1 MLFSENYL
9 DEYIL
14 QGGLT
19 MLGLVPLSIYTLG
32 IVLQRFIEL
41 RSARALPE
49 ALATSAKA
57 ISNQESFDI
66 FVTELRTQYCCP
78 LAKIILAY
86 IEAGERGEPVNPEV
100 NLIPI
105 EDVTDK
111 LYQSLSPISTA
122 YIIGPLLGV
131 LGTTIGI
138 MGTFEQFAVV
148 GKRDMSALVS
158 AIDKSLITTMWGLII
173 AIPAY
178 YFYST
183 LQNKIFKYE
192 REILPKLLK
201 DIMQNLTPF
210 IKLRPIGSFERGH
223 SDGKMLNVD

>member
-1 MLFSENYL
+1 MIFSENYL

-32 IVLQRFIEL
+32 MVLQRFIEF
-41 RSARALPE
+41 RASRIMPE
-49 ALATSAKA
+49 ALVSKAKSIKSQNEFDALVSELPEQDSA
-57 ISNQESFDI
+57 
-66 FVTELRTQYCCP
+66 
-78 LAKIILAY
+78 LAKILLAY
-86 IEAGERGEPVNPEV
+86 VESGERGESTNPDVNV
-100 NLIPI
+100 LPI

-111 LYQSLSPISTA
+111 LYQSLSPISMA

-148 GKRDMSALVS
+148 GKRDMAALVS

-178 YFYST
+178 YFFSI
-183 LQNKIFKYE
+183 LQIRY
-192 REILPKLLK
+192 
-201 DIMQNLTPF
+201 
-210 IKLRPIGSFERGH
+210 
-223 SDGKMLNVD
+223 LNTSEKFCLVC

>member
-9 DEYIL
+9 DEYVL

-19 MLGLVPLSIYTLG
+19 MLGLVPLSIYTFG

-41 RSARALPE
+41 RATRALPE
-49 ALATSAKA
+49 TLATRAKA
-57 ISNQESFDI
+57 ISNQDSFDL
-66 FVTELRTQYCCP
+66 FVAELHTQSSP

-178 YFYST
+178 YFYSI

-192 REILPKLLK
+192 RETLPRLLK
-201 DIMQNLTPF
+201 DIMQNLAPY
-210 IKLRPIGSFERGH
+210 IKLKPIDSFERGQT
-223 SDGKMLNVD
+223 DEKM

>member
-19 MLGLVPLSIYTLG
+19 MLGLVPLSVYTFG
-32 IVLQRFIEL
+32 VVLQRFIEL
-41 RSARALPE
+41 RNTRAIPQ
-49 ALATSAKA
+49 ALVTQAKN
-57 ISNQESFDI
+57 ISNQESFNE
-66 FVTELRTQYCCP
+66 FLNTLHTHTSP

-86 IEAGERGEPVNPEV
+86 IEAGQRGEPINPDVNI
-100 NLIPI
+100 IPI
-105 EDVTDK
+105 EDVTDR
-111 LYQSLSPISTA
+111 LYQSLSPISMS

-178 YFYST
+178 YFFSI

-192 REILPKLLK
+192 REILPRLLK
-201 DIMQNLTPF
+201 EIMQNLAPY
-210 IKLRPIGSFERGH
+210 IKPKAIGSFERGH
-223 SDGKMLNVD
+223 SDEKSTNVD

>member
-1 MLFSENYL
+1 MIFSENYL

-32 IVLQRFIEL
+32 MVLQRFIEF
-41 RSARALPE
+41 RASRIMPE
-49 ALATSAKA
+49 ALVSKAKSIKSQNEFDALVSELPEQDSA
-57 ISNQESFDI
+57 
-66 FVTELRTQYCCP
+66 
-78 LAKIILAY
+78 LAQILLAY
-86 IEAGERGEPVNPEV
+86 VESGERGESTNPDVNV
-100 NLIPI
+100 LPI

-111 LYQSLSPISTA
+111 LYQSLSPISMA

-148 GKRDMSALVS
+148 GKRDMAALVS

-178 YFYST
+178 YFFSI
-183 LQNKIFKYE
+183 LQNKVFKYE
-192 REILPKLLK
+192 REILPRLLK
-201 DIMQNLTPF
+201 DIMHNANRY
-210 IKLRPIGSFERGH
+210 IKKQE
-223 SDGKMLNVD
+223 